1 MQRVVTSPMGWTRS
15 LCSTR
20 GPWIRS
26 TSSLSFSQL
35 ENPFAPTRNSLLAER
50 ARTPSELNFR
60 LSTCLQYRKSGVALQ
75 MYEQAR
81 RERLPFDDLSM
92 EYVVYNLSLNG
103 QFRRA
108 EQLLNDYTKEER
120 LVPSQ
125 KAYHYVL
132 IAYARSGEFARLQEA
147 LEQMHANEVPITEE
161 TYQLVLQNAE
171 RFYWAKDY
179 QNLLYRKKLL
189 RQKTPLSHA
198 PPSRFVAPSLDEFL
212 ADQPSASV
220 EGASNETSR
229 STSPL
234 AGSQGSSAEGRSERQ
249 RKDLDALNKLFGKA
263 PAPNTRGTSSGLIS
277 DKDLASTKKSKI
289 AGAEES
295 EENFLD
301 PANRTGTYRSFS
313 DDQKRSE
320 HAPLL
325 RAINEVAKHQAS
337 AHAQQRELLVGCTD
351 DPLDEEDLG
360 SFMTARA
367 NYFEVLIP
375 DPHQMGNFRGNQNKE
390 RICSLTGAR
399 LDASG
404 KALVDDLAIPYHDND
419 NALALTSRYHYL
431 DTTKEPITE
440 TFSVERKI
448 DEGRGA
454 MLHID
459 EEILFSLSYDRG
471 AVAGQSLLGAL
482 SVAGMEGTPAM
493 YAALVNGYGRA
504 GHVDAIERTLQ
515 EMHEIG
521 VMADGGVANRTIQA
535 FARNLVLDRMEDI
548 LSEARRCKIP
558 LTTDTLQALLY
569 AYGRSK
575 NTVRFEA
582 TLAELRQAASAEQ
595 VAQDPTVLYMQA
607 AKNESNVVEDALKV
621 VRQTENKASL
631 GAYDGVMAG
640 YAAAKNWEQVA
651 ATYKQMVEEN
661 VTPSEYCLDLAC
673 TAFHKTR
680 DLNQMVRAIYTLYR
694 TGYVPLNGKR
704 AEGLI
709 DLLCGE
715 GLCSEALQLMEM
727 HKEMPFLLKPRHFTF
742 VLEQLLKKE
751 KVTVINKFSEP
762 FRWPSYI
769 AMAMLYGPSAREAG
783 QGIAQHMTQQ
793 GVQVTKPVLE
803 AIAYYLM
810 EKNDLEGIL
819 DLHRYATT
827 ELKSTLNAPFYVFA
841 LLAITRER
849 RLPELASMLKEIHD
863 QNIRLSELSVA
874 ASERLSYSK
883 YCELNENLDHHT
895 QIDLDHHRPKEAKTT
910 SKVLSSAVREQ
921 RHREQTKPHRNNQS
935 RPHITGHYANR
946 RGGSPRK

>member
-1 MQRVVTSPMGWTRS
+1 MQRVVAAPMWWTRS
-15 LCSTR
+15 ACSAR
-20 GPWIRS
+20 GTWIRS
-26 TSSLSFSQL
+26 TSSFSFSQS
-35 ENPFAPTRNSLLAER
+35 ENPFAPTRTSLLAER

-108 EQLLNDYTKEER
+108 EQLLNDYSKEER

-132 IAYARSGEFARLQEA
+132 IAYARGGEFTRLQEA

-161 TYQLVLQNAE
+161 TYRLILQNAE

-198 PPSRFVAPSLDEFL
+198 PPSRYVAPSFEEFL
-212 ADQPSASV
+212 ADQSSATADTTSEESSPSP
-220 EGASNETSR
+220 
-229 STSPL
+229 SPFK
-234 AGSQGSSAEGRSERQ
+234 GSPAEGRSERQ

-263 PAPNTRGTSSGLIS
+263 PTSNTRSSSSGLIS
-277 DKDLASTKKSKI
+277 DKDLASTKKS
-289 AGAEES
+289 AGNAEES

-301 PANRTGTYRSFS
+301 STNRTGTYRSFT

-325 RAINEVAKHQAS
+325 RAITEVAKHQAS
-337 AHAQQRELLVGCTD
+337 ARVQQREVLVGCTD

-360 SFMTARA
+360 SFLSARA

-375 DPHQMGNFRGNQNKE
+375 DPHQMGNFRGNQTKE

-404 KALVDDLAIPYHDND
+404 KAVADDLAIPYHDND
-419 NALALTSRYHYL
+419 NALSLTPRYHYM
-431 DTTKEPITE
+431 DSTKEPITE

-459 EEILFSLSYDRG
+459 EDILFSLSYDRG
-471 AVAGQSLLGAL
+471 TVTDQSLLGAL
-482 SVAGMEGTPAM
+482 SVEGMSGTPAM
-493 YAALVNGYGRA
+493 YAALVDGYGRA
-504 GHVDAIERTLQ
+504 GHVDAVERTLS
-515 EMHEIG
+515 EMYELG
-521 VMADGGVANRTIQA
+521 VVADAGVGNRTIQA
-535 FARNLVLDRMEDI
+535 FARNLALDRMETI
-548 LSEARRCKIP
+548 LAEVRRCKIP
-558 LTTDTLQALLY
+558 LHTETLQALLY
-569 AYGRSK
+569 AYGRTK
-575 NTVRFEA
+575 NTVRYEA
-582 TLAELRQAASAEQ
+582 ILKEYRDVAATEQ
-595 VAQDPTVLYMQA
+595 VEHDPTVLYMRA
-607 AKNESNVVEDALKV
+607 ASNDTDAIRTTLDF
-621 VRQTENKASL
+621 VRQTDSSARLSV
-631 GAYDGVMAG
+631 YDAAMSG

-651 ATYKQMVEEN
+651 ATYKQMVADE
-661 VTPSEYCLDLAC
+661 VIPSEHCLDLAC

-680 DLNQMVRAIYTLYR
+680 DLDQLVRAIYTLYR

-704 AEGLI
+704 AEALV

-715 GLCSEALQLMEM
+715 GLCSEALQLMEL
-727 HKEMPFLLKPRHFTF
+727 HKELPFLLKPRHLTF
-742 VLEQLLKKE
+742 VLEQLLKTE
-751 KVTVINKFSEP
+751 KVNVINKFSEP
-762 FRWPSYI
+762 LRWPSYV
-769 AMAMLYGPSAREAG
+769 AMAMMYGPQARDAG
-783 QGIAQHMTQQ
+783 QGVAQYMAKQ

-803 AIAYYLM
+803 GIAYYLM
-810 EKNDLEGIL
+810 EKDDLEGIL

-841 LLAITRER
+841 LLSITREQ

-874 ASERLSYSK
+874 ASERLSHTK

-910 SKVLSSAVREQ
+910 NKVLSGAMRDQ
-921 RHREQTKPHRNNQS
+921 RQHREQTKPHRNTQS
-935 RPHITGHYANR
+935 RPHITGHYNNR